1 MGITR
6 MNRGPF
12 RRWRTTLLNWLLPRR
27 TFKFFLRDWDP
38 LSDLD
43 RVADAMGSLRQS
55 GRLRPLVV
63 TGPMGRRIAIVAP
76 HPDDESIGAG
86 GTLLGARAAGA
97 SIDALFLTDDPNPE
111 LAAVRRAEAAAACG
125 TLGATAHFLGHLE
138 RAIPVDMPALTAF
151 GAALDS
157 FSGGAG
163 PDTLFVPFL
172 ADDHDDHRR
181 ANELLLRAVDGGHLR
196 ARPEIWAYQV
206 YTSMPCNVF
215 VDIGVHVA
223 GKSEAIRRH
232 ASQIARRDWVSTT
245 LGLNAYNA
253 RFASGGPAG
262 GLYEGF
268 FVLPFDE
275 YLDLCRRYFRD
286 SQTACYRSPSYRS
299 GMDAH

>member
-6 MNRGPF
+6 MNRGTF
-12 RRWRTTLLNWLLPRR
+12 RRWRTSLLNWLLPRR
-27 TFKFFLRDWDP
+27 AYKFFLRDWEP
-38 LSDLD
+38 LGDLD

-55 GRLRPLVV
+55 GRLRPVAMPV
-63 TGPMGRRIAIVAP
+63 PQGRRIAVVAP

-86 GTLLGARAAGA
+86 GTLLGARASGA
-97 SIDALFLTDDPNPE
+97 SIAALFLTDDPNPS
-111 LAAVRRAEAAAACG
+111 LSAVRRAEATAACER
-125 TLGATAHFLGHLE
+125 LGATAHFLGLPE
-138 RAIPVDMPALTAF
+138 LAIPVDARTLAAF

-181 ANELLLRAVDGGHLR
+181 TNELLLRAAEGRYLR

-206 YTSMPCNVF
+206 YTSLPCNVF
-215 VDIGVHVA
+215 VDIGVHA
-223 GKSEAIRRH
+223 DGKRAAIRSH
-232 ASQIARRDWVSTT
+232 ASQIARRDWVSVA

-253 RFASGGPAG
+253 RFAGGGPVG

-268 FVLPFDE
+268 FVLPFDA

-286 SQTACYRSPSYRS
+286 STAACYRAPSYQGS
-299 GMDAH
+299 ST